1 MSASSQDIDR
11 ELISVRG
18 WINVNDS
25 KTPDDTSNIDLTST
39 IHLSALRSVPK
50 PRPLEEI
57 YSVLSLEEREIV
69 SQLPKN
75 SAMLIVIAGPSKG
88 ARYLIDSEETAIG
101 RDGESEI
108 FLDDVTVSRKHAK
121 ITRGSRSDFKVV
133 DLGSLNGSY
142 LNAHQIQ
149 ESELAVGDEI
159 QIGKFRLTFFK
170 GRVN

>member
-1 MSASSQDIDR
+1 M
-11 ELISVRG
+11 
-18 WINVNDS
+18 NDS
-25 KTPDDTSNIDLTST
+25 KVPDGSAKPDLTST

-57 YSVLSLEEREIV
+57 FSVLSLEEREII

-75 SAMLIVIAGPSKG
+75 SAMLIVIAGPNKG
-88 ARYLIDSEETAIG
+88 ARFLVDSDETRIG
-101 RDGESEI
+101 RDPLSEI

-121 ITRGSRSDFKVV
+121 ISRSVAGDFKVL

-142 LNAHQIQ
+142 LNAHSVQ
-149 ESELAVGDEI
+149 ESRLAIGDEI